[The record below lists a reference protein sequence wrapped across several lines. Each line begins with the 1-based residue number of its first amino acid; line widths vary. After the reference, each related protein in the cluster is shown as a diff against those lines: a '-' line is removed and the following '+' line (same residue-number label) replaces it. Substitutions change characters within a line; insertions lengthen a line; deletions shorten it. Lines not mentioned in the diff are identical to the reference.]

1 VPWEFVGEG
10 LILVEGAIR
19 RQVVAFCGIQLLQA
33 ICRFSLRYTFK
44 IVNRRLAAVLLLT
57 LAVSSVGLADETSF
71 HRVSVP
77 TSKGKHVKA
86 VLTFSDNNRA
96 VEVRP
101 AKGDLVTIPYAQ
113 IDKCSYQYTTER
125 KVTLTEAKVHWLEID
140 YHNQDTHKVFV
151 LLMDKHDY
159 LQILSAVKTHLGID
173 AEVLGNANKRH

>member
-1 VPWEFVGEG
+1 VPWEFVGEK

-19 RQVVAFCGIQLLQA
+19 RQVVAFSGIQLLQA

-96 VEVRP
+96 V
-101 AKGDLVTIPYAQ
+101 
-113 IDKCSYQYTTER
+113 

>member
-1 VPWEFVGEG
+1 MPWEFVGEG
-10 LILVEGAIR
+10 LIPVEGAIH
-19 RQVVAFCGIQLLQA
+19 RQVLALSGAQILQA
-33 ICRFSLRYTFK
+33 ICRFYLRYTFK
-44 IVNRRLAAVLLLT
+44 IVNRLAAVLLLT

-96 VEVRP
+96 VEIRP
-101 AKGDLVTIPYAQ
+101 SKGDLVTIPYAQ

-140 YHNQDTHKVFV
+140 YHNQDKHKVFV

-159 LQILSAVKTHLGID
+159 LQILTAVKTHLGVD
-173 AEVLGNANKRH
+173 AEVLGNANKGH

>member
-19 RQVVAFCGIQLLQA
+19 RQVLALSGIQILQA
-33 ICRFSLRYTFK
+33 ICRFYLRYTFK
-44 IVNRRLAAVLLLT
+44 IVNRLAAVLFLT
-57 LAVSSVGLADETSF
+57 LAVSSVGRADETSF

-86 VLTFSDNNRA
+86 VLTFS
-96 VEVRP
+96 
-101 AKGDLVTIPYAQ
+101 VTIPYAQ

-140 YHNQDTHKVFV
+140 YHNQDKPKVFV